1 MAYNLELLNVLLV
14 EDDQAMRAL
23 VRDILLAY
31 HIQNVATA
39 TDGSCA

>member
-23 VRDILLAY
+23 VRDILLA
-31 HIQNVATA
+31 
-39 TDGSCA
+39 